1 MNHIPIQCLTQDGLE
16 LSHEAQVL
24 ALCVAG
30 AKWIQLR
37 FKEATDHAVAT
48 VAEACLPVC
57 RESGVRLIINDRIH
71 VALQVGADGV
81 HLGSLDMPWPEARA
95 LVGPDFIVGGTV
107 NSVADAARASVPGLL
122 DYVGVGPFRF
132 TKTKRNLA
140 PILSNGEWQ
149 EILRALGPIPS
160 YAIGGIRVEDL
171 SVIRERGLTGVA
183 VCSSVY
189 RHAEVTE
196 NYRAFLNAWECDEVI
211 IEGGVI

>member
-1 MNHIPIQCLTQDGLE
+1 M
-16 LSHEAQVL
+16 
-24 ALCVAG
+24 
-30 AKWIQLR
+30 
-37 FKEATDHAVAT
+37 
-48 VAEACLPVC
+48 
-57 RESGVRLIINDRIH
+57 RLIINDRIH

-81 HLGSLDMPWPEARA
+81 HLGSLDMPWAEARA

-107 NSVADAARASVPGLL
+107 NSVADAARASMPGLL
-122 DYVGVGPFRF
+122 DYVGVGPYRF

-149 EILRALGPIPS
+149 EILRTLGPIPS

-171 SVIRERGLTGVA
+171 PVIRERGLTGVA
-183 VCSSVY
+183 VCSGVY

-196 NYRAFLNAWECDEVI
+196 NYRAFLNTWECDEVI